1 MIHKILSKLEKY
13 IKQEDITFTQ
23 AITNIADYLNQQ
35 TGCDLYDLDDEY
47 IESSL
52 DDLLVGM
59 DQDETFV
66 RSIRGDSKNIDV
78 C

>member
-23 AITNIADYLNQQ
+23 AIANIADYLNQQ
-35 TGCDLYDLDDEY
+35 TGCGLYDLDDEY
-47 IESSL
+47 IEAAL
-52 DDLLVGM
+52 DDLFVGM
-59 DQDETFV
+59 DQDEMFV
-66 RSIRGDSKNIDV
+66 RSTRCDNKNIDI

>member
-23 AITNIADYLNQQ
+23 AITNIVDYLNQQ

-47 IESSL
+47 IDAAL

-66 RSIRGDSKNIDV
+66 RSVRCDCSDIN
-78 C
+78 

>member
-1 MIHKILSKLEKY
+1 MIHKILSKLKKY

-23 AITNIADYLNQQ
+23 AITNIVDYLNQQ
-35 TGCDLYDLDDEY
+35 TGCDLYALDDEY
-47 IESSL
+47 IEAAL

-66 RSIRGDSKNIDV
+66 RSVRGDSKNIDV

>member
-35 TGCDLYDLDDEY
+35 TGCGLYALDDEY
-47 IESSL
+47 IEAAL